1 MYTSL
6 NLSIM
11 TFMFININV
20 FGVFGLLK
28 SSIFNKNNHNLNNP
42 NSHHNPNN
50 PNNNANNNYDSR
62 NNRLHMYNNFDVNL
76 IHNDK
81 FLFIKEN
88 YNDIIREITSKQ
100 IDKLYINTD
109 YKQIVTVDATPKNGF
124 DDIIYNH
131 YHYIE
136 TNPVTLPNLISKATE
151 NSVDIYFVNFTPN
164 NILNIQ
170 YLLSNVFNFV
180 GNVLPVLLVLFFV
193 SNALTQFINPQRRM
207 NNMNM
212 YTNKNRDN
220 NPFMFGNNMN
230 NDKTLIKGEN
240 LLNISLNSWAG
251 SPEIMEE
258 CKEIISYLDQKEI
271 YKKIGAEMPRGIL
284 LEGPPGTGKT
294 LLAKAIASETNSTFI
309 SMSGSEFVELFVGM
323 GAAKVRDLFASA
335 RANSPSIIFIDEI
348 DAVGRQRGAGVNM
361 GNDERE
367 QTLNQI
373 LYEMDGFNNNE
384 NIVVI
389 AATNRRDVL
398 DQALL
403 RPGRFD
409 RIIKIPVPDKP
420 SREKILQ
427 YYLESKPLEKPFN
440 ISSIAELSDGFSG
453 AQLKNLVNEA
463 AIMSVKNNYTRI
475 QERYIYDSF
484 EKLVVGIIKQNATTS
499 SSTKTR
505 VAIHETGHALLAIKF
520 KKYFD
525 FKKVSIQPTYNGAG
539 GYTLFTEKPEIKEG
553 GLYTKDMLKKR
564 LIVAMGGKAAEH
576 ICYGREDVSV
586 GAIQDLNTANKLA
599 KRMIGNFGMGD
610 KLEVFY
616 NDDIDDNPFLGRSLA
631 LGGKYSERTKD
642 LMDEESLSLVREAYN
657 EAKQI
662 LYKNMETLLLFSEL
676 LKKNTILYDSDIIKY
691 NYTNIE

>member
-28 SSIFNKNNHNLNNP
+28 QSAVLLHKNNNQYNQRSQYSSQNRQ
-42 NSHHNPNN
+42 
-50 PNNNANNNYDSR
+50 DSQDSK
-62 NNRLHMYNNFDVNL
+62 LHMYNNFDVNL
-76 IHNDK
+76 IHNKK
-81 FLFIKEN
+81 FLFIKET
-88 YNDIIREITSKQ
+88 YNDIIREITTKQ
-100 IDKLYINTD
+100 IDKLYIDTD
-109 YKQIVTVDATPKNGF
+109 YKHIVTVDATPKNGF

-136 TNPVTLPNLISKATE
+136 TNPITLPNLISKATE
-151 NSVDIYFVNFTPN
+151 NSVDIHFVNFTPN

-170 YLLSNVFNFV
+170 YFLSNAFNLV
-180 GNVLPVLLVLFFV
+180 GNVLPVLFGLYIL
-193 SNALTQFINPQRRM
+193 SNVFTMFTNPQRRM
-207 NNMNM
+207 NSMNM
-212 YTNKNRDN
+212 YTNKNMN
-220 NPFMFGNNMN
+220 NNSPLSMFGNTD
-230 NDKTLIKGEN
+230 DKMLKGEN

-251 SPEIMEE
+251 SPEIIEE
-258 CKEIISYLDQKEI
+258 CKEIISYLEQKEI

-409 RIIKIPVPDKP
+409 RIIKIPVPDKS
-420 SREKILQ
+420 SRVKILQ
-427 YYLESKPLEKPFN
+427 YYLDSKPLEKPFN
-440 ISSIAELSDGFSG
+440 ISNIAELSEGFSG

-463 AIMSVKNNYTRI
+463 AIMSVKNNYTKI
-475 QERYIYDSF
+475 QERYVYDSF
-484 EKLVVGIIKQNATTS
+484 EKLVVGIIKRNATTS
-499 SSTKTR
+499 ETTRTR
-505 VAIHETGHALLAIKF
+505 VAIHEAGHALLAIKF
-520 KKYFD
+520 NQYFD

-553 GLYTKDMLKKR
+553 GLYTKDILKKR
-564 LIVAMGGKAAEH
+564 LIVAMGGKAAEY
-576 ICYGREDVSV
+576 ICYGREHVSV
-586 GAIQDLNTANKLA
+586 GAIEDLNTANKLA

-616 NDDIDDNPFLGRSLA
+616 NDDVDDNPFLGKSLA
-631 LGGKYSERTKD
+631 LGGKYSERTKYI
-642 LMDEESLSLVREAYN
+642 MDEESLNLVREAYN

-662 LYKNMETLLLFSEL
+662 LYTNIDSLLLFSEL
-676 LKKNTILYDSDIIKY
+676 LKKNTILYDTDVIHY
-691 NYTNIE
+691 NYTNLE

>member
-1 MYTSL
+1 
-6 NLSIM
+6 
-11 TFMFININV
+11 MFININV

-28 SSIFNKNNHNLNNP
+28 QSAVLLHKNNNQYNQRSQYSSQNRQ
-42 NSHHNPNN
+42 
-50 PNNNANNNYDSR
+50 DSQDSK
-62 NNRLHMYNNFDVNL
+62 LHMYNNFDVNL
-76 IHNDK
+76 IHNKK
-81 FLFIKEN
+81 FLFIKET
-88 YNDIIREITSKQ
+88 YNDIIREITTKQ
-100 IDKLYINTD
+100 IDKLYIDTD
-109 YKQIVTVDATPKNGF
+109 YKHIVTVDATPKNGF

-136 TNPVTLPNLISKATE
+136 TNPITLPNLISKATE
-151 NSVDIYFVNFTPN
+151 NSVDIHFVNFTPN

-170 YLLSNVFNFV
+170 YFLSNAFNLV
-180 GNVLPVLLVLFFV
+180 GNVLPVLFGLYIL
-193 SNALTQFINPQRRM
+193 SNVFTMFTNPQRRM
-207 NNMNM
+207 NSMNM
-212 YTNKNRDN
+212 YTNKNMN
-220 NPFMFGNNMN
+220 NNSPLSMFGNTD
-230 NDKTLIKGEN
+230 DKMLKGEN

-251 SPEIMEE
+251 SPEIIEE
-258 CKEIISYLDQKEI
+258 CKEIISYLEQKEI

-409 RIIKIPVPDKP
+409 RIIKIPVPDKS
-420 SREKILQ
+420 SRVKILQ
-427 YYLESKPLEKPFN
+427 YYLDSKPLEKPFN
-440 ISSIAELSDGFSG
+440 ISNIAELSEGFSG

-463 AIMSVKNNYTRI
+463 AIMSVKNNYTKI
-475 QERYIYDSF
+475 QERYVYDSF
-484 EKLVVGIIKQNATTS
+484 EKLVVGIIKRNATTS
-499 SSTKTR
+499 ETTRTR
-505 VAIHETGHALLAIKF
+505 VAIHEAGHALLAIKF
-520 KKYFD
+520 NQYFD

-553 GLYTKDMLKKR
+553 GLYTKDILKKR
-564 LIVAMGGKAAEH
+564 LIVAMGGKAAEY
-576 ICYGREDVSV
+576 ICYGREHVSV
-586 GAIQDLNTANKLA
+586 GAIEDLNTANKLA

-616 NDDIDDNPFLGRSLA
+616 NDDVDDNPFLGKSLA
-631 LGGKYSERTKD
+631 LGGKYSERTKYI
-642 LMDEESLSLVREAYN
+642 MDEESLNLVREAYN

-662 LYKNMETLLLFSEL
+662 LYTNIDSLLLFSEL
-676 LKKNTILYDSDIIKY
+676 LKKNTILYDTDVIHY
-691 NYTNIE
+691 NYIVYNGVLECWLPGGGGGQLGTL